1 MQEPHPFS
9 ILLAEDDEDSRELLV
24 SVLALKFPGATLHA
38 ANNGKTGLECFR
50 KCSPAI
56 VITDVNMPE
65 MDGIRMAREIRSID
79 DAVILVVLTAFSDK
93 NILENSAAADI
104 RIDHYIL
111 KPVDYEKLFAIVGQY
126 LP

>member
-1 MQEPHPFS
+1 MRNPQPFS
-9 ILLAEDDEDSRELLV
+9 ILLAEDDEDSRQILA
-24 SVLALKFPGATLHA
+24 SVLAVKFPGITLHT
-38 ANNGKTGLECFR
+38 ANNGRAGLEYFR
-50 KCSPAI
+50 NYSPAI

-79 DAVILVVLTAFSDK
+79 DGVVLVVLTAFSDK

-104 RIDHYIL
+104 RIDHFIV
-111 KPVDYEKLFAIVGQY
+111 KPVDYKKLFAIVERY